1 MSSNSDEKPVEGAV
15 SPGGEVEVLV
25 YVGVLTKTD
34 AKGIIYSF
42 QKSLDTYYKDYQKC
56 LELELSI
63 TPEQNQRLKK
73 KIDWVILPIFL
84 VCRSAS
90 SEYELDS
97 HYKSDHVNYAN
108 LLGLRRDLKLTGTQ
122 FSWLAGIVSIG
133 YFLGE
138 YPITY
143 AIGRYPSQRIMSATI
158 ALWGLTV
165 LLFPLCKTFQSALVN
180 RLFMGIF
187 EAAVLPGQTLMTGFW
202 YTRNEIPMRQFCWW
216 SGHMISGIL
225 GSLISVGFVGIDD
238 KAPGPRKWQYLYY
251 ILGPVTIAWGV
262 VVWFYLPDSPAR
274 AWFLSPE
281 DRLLC
286 VKRVSENHTGIKNK
300 EFKADQVW
308 ATLRDPKLYLIVLA
322 AVGGSFPAFVI
333 QVFST
338 QIIHEMGFSETN
350 ALLLKI
356 VEHVVAIVALA
367 SAAYINCK
375 YQNKRL
381 ITATVGNVICI
392 VAAALMGYL
401 PTEMKWI
408 RLVAF
413 WCLGAHSISFVTGL
427 LIVTSNM
434 AGFTHKVIAHAIIF
448 MVICLSTLGAPFT
461 VKQNEAPRFPTA
473 MATLVT
479 GWSLKFVAQVLLL
492 IYLVRSN
499 ARRNKEYGPP
509 DDAASRE
516 AGMQDMTEFQNKAR
530 RYVH

>member
-25 YVGVLTKTD
+25 HVGVLTKTD

-84 VCRSAS
+84 ITVTLQSLDRSA
-90 SEYELDS
+90 L
-97 HYKSDHVNYAN
+97 NYAN

-165 LLFPLCKTFQSALVN
+165 LLFPLCKTFQSA
-180 RLFMGIF
+180 
-187 EAAVLPGQTLMTGFW
+187 
-202 YTRNEIPMRQFCWW
+202 WW

-300 EFKADQVW
+300 EFKADQAW

-375 YQNKRL
+375 YQNSKL

-434 AGFTHKVIAHAIIF
+434 AGFTHKVIAHAITF

>member
-25 YVGVLTKTD
+25 HVGVLTKTD

-165 LLFPLCKTFQSALVN
+165 LLFPLCKTFQSA
-180 RLFMGIF
+180 
-187 EAAVLPGQTLMTGFW
+187 
-202 YTRNEIPMRQFCWW
+202 WW

-300 EFKADQVW
+300 EFKADQAW

-375 YQNKRL
+375 YQNSKL
-381 ITATVGNVICI
+381 PWIKLGNVICI

-434 AGFTHKVIAHAIIF
+434 AGFTHKVIAHAITF